1 MGVMRLGYVHAKVTD
16 LEEAKRHYGNT
27 LGLKPMREEAGRAFF
42 KGWDE
47 WDHHSLVL
55 EEGGVGLIKMRLEGA
70 KVEDLDDHREAG
82 AAFRLHHPSG

>member
-16 LEEAKRHYGNT
+16 LEEAKRHYGYT

-55 EEGGVGLIKMRLEGA
+55 EER
-70 KVEDLDDHREAG
+70 
-82 AAFRLHHPSG
+82 S